1 MKSAAVLLALASS
14 AFAQS
19 AIIGYPLQDSLA
31 TTGTN
36 ITVMI
41 EQPVCLLILLV
52 RTIQTHNTLCTQNS
66 LSSSEPVSLVIG
78 LFPCGSESTCPGPAN
93 ALGSILYQ
101 GPFNPQYATPPGSLP
116 PHQNFS
122 VKIPETFA
130 AGYAQLGAA
139 YLSLLGVRF
148 VLCVIICIIPDASI
162 STMFRQACPRL
173 SRPSIRLCKSQSPV
187 ALQQVVIRQQLRLGT
202 ACVLSENIVQT
213 DMRGQRALRAL

>member
-41 EQPVCLLILLV
+41 EQP
-52 RTIQTHNTLCTQNS
+52 NS

-139 YLSLLGVRF
+139 YLSLLG
-148 VLCVIICIIPDASI
+148 AS
-162 STMFRQACPRL
+162 L
-173 SRPSIRLCKSQSPV
+173 SPTLQTFNTTLQITKSS
-187 ALQQVVIRQQLRLGT
+187 GT
-202 ACVLSENIVQT
+202 TTSSDTTTTTTRNSMRIVGKHRT
-213 DMRGQRALRAL
+213 N